1 MIGLR
6 RCNSVVKGCFGVL
19 LLLLLGIGVTHAQ
32 VVEQSVTDT
41 ASVKVSSTMMHGGT
55 LYGLSDERTL
65 DPEQHKRWKTGKEV
79 YPAKPRD
86 MWELGLHFGHFA
98 IDGDVDRLTPFYS
111 GFGFGVHARKSLY
124 YVFSMRYS
132 LFYGQAYGLE
142 PQPYGNSLRPE
153 QYVFKGYGPENYWF
167 PSYRTRMGN
176 ATIEVIMNLGN
187 LLFHKASNKWNLN
200 VGVGVGGAIHDTY
213 LDLRDENGRLY
224 TNLVSATGW
233 SYPKFDTR
241 QGRKDIK
248 AELNKIYDGTYETR
262 GPYKKGLFRLQ
273 DKYNVNGSFTA
284 SVGVARK
291 VNDRFNIGLE
301 HKVITVDNDYL
312 DGIKYRTNLD
322 QTNNLDI
329 GHYTRLILAYNVGSK
344 KKKVEPLYWL
354 NPLDYAY
361 SDIAA
366 LKRRPKLDLTDSD
379 EDGVLDMFDEEPE
392 TPANCPV
399 DVKGRALDS
408 DGDGIIDC
416 KDDEP
421 FSVSGYDVDE
431 KGVAQIPDD
440 VRPLN
445 KGEVT
450 KVIENTIATQGP
462 KCCTPKWFL
471 PMIHFDLDKYC
482 IKPEFYPH
490 MQHVATVMKQNP
502 DLCVT
507 VLGNTDSRNSNDYNK
522 VLSYNRAKAAI
533 DYLTS
538 NYNIPRSRFKLM
550 YGGEESPMAKNVES
564 LHGKKREYAE
574 YINRRVEF
582 RVCEHGDVDMGRP
595 EGPEAGHCDEYKPMD
610 DTYVPSSTSP
620 MYRGNKTSGF

>member
-1 MIGLR
+1 MCVR
-6 RCNSVVKGCFGVL
+6 YCNLVKYNLLVL
-19 LLLLLGIGVTHAQ
+19 LLTMGFSIVAYGQTGEQDTVEVSKTTSFSAGRGLFGI
-32 VVEQSVTDT
+32 
-41 ASVKVSSTMMHGGT
+41 
-55 LYGLSDERTL
+55 SDDQTL
-65 DPEQHKRWKTGKEV
+65 DPENHRQWKTGKAI
-79 YPAKPRD
+79 YPSKPRD
-86 MWELGLHFGHFA
+86 MWELGVHLGHFA

-111 GFGFGVHARKSLY
+111 GFGFGVHARKSIY
-124 YVFSMRYS
+124 YIFSLRYS

-142 PQPYGNSLRPE
+142 PQPYRSSLLPE
-153 QYVFKGYGPENYWF
+153 QDVFKGYGPENAWF

-176 ATIEVIMNLGN
+176 ASIEVVMNLGN

-200 VGVGVGGAIHDTY
+200 VAVGTGVAAHDTY
-213 LDLRDENGRLY
+213 LNLRDENGRIY
-224 TNLVSATGW
+224 NNLIGSSGW
-233 SYPKFDTR
+233 TLDKFDTR

-248 AELNKIYDGTYETR
+248 SQLKSIYDNTYETQ
-262 GPYKKGLFRLQ
+262 GPKKKGLFRFQ
-273 DKYNVNGSFTA
+273 DKYNVNGSFTV
-284 SVGVARK
+284 SVGISRK
-291 VNDRFNIGLE
+291 INDRFNIGLE
-301 HKVITVDNDYL
+301 HKVLTVDNDYL
-312 DGIKYRTNLD
+312 DGIKYRTNVD

-329 GHYTRLILAYNVGSK
+329 GHYTRLILAFNVGNK

-354 NPLDYAY
+354 NPLDFAFN
-361 SDIAA
+361 DMAE
-366 LKRRPKLDLTDSD
+366 LKKRPKLDLTDSD

-421 FSVSGYDVDE
+421 YSPFGYDVDE

-440 VRPLN
+440 VKPLN
-445 KGEVT
+445 KDEVT
-450 KVIENTIATQGP
+450 KIVENTVTAQGP
-462 KCCTPKWFL
+462 RCCTPKWFL

-490 MQHVATVMKQNP
+490 LQHIATVMKQNP

-507 VLGNTDSRNSNDYNK
+507 ALGNTDSRNSNDYNR

-550 YGGEESPMAKNVES
+550 YGGEESPMAKNAEN
-564 LHGKKREYAE
+564 LRGKKKEYAE

-582 RVCEHGDVDMGRP
+582 RVCEDGDIDMARP